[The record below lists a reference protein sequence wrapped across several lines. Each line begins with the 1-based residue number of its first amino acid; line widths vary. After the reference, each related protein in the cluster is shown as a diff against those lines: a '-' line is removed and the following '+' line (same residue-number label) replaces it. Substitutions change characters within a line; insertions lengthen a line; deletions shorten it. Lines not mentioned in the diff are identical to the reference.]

1 MPIPIRPAGNHDSV
15 SYEGTDKGTNSF
27 FMMNLDSLAGAA
39 ASGSFLRSGSI
50 KINAEATDADAM
62 LLLELFNKCTIVS
75 EAESVEEKKY
85 AIPDNFSSDTILR
98 LKAASLLHGDTK
110 IIGFTSKAA
119 RVIKTMVLS
128 EQNAYTKSAIV
139 KPYSVIMA
147 ENKRNA
153 ATHNTLAFS
162 KTASNT
168 SEILVFAQKN
178 QAIPEEYMP
187 TRNSRLV
194 TSRKLVK
201 TEYTGTRSTNKQYHI
216 GVFEVNGKFTVIAF
230 NGRNVNQA
238 HLTCQPKGVCNSLNS
253 AMHLFNL
260 LEISKTNEG
269 YVSVDGHFPTHLLSS
284 VENTSL
290 NESNPN
296 PNDGQSQFVEQ
307 KNENVVSQNEEEI
320 DDFLDVFKT
329 DYEFRIE
336 G

>member
-1 MPIPIRPAGNHDSV
+1 MPIPIRPAGNQADV
-15 SYEGTDKGTNSF
+15 LYEGTDKGTNSF

-75 EAESVEEKKY
+75 EAESVEDKKY

-128 EQNAYTKSAIV
+128 EQNAYMKSAVV

-153 ATHNTLAFS
+153 AGHDTLAFS

-187 TRNSRLV
+187 TRSSRLV
-194 TSRKLVK
+194 TSRSLVK
-201 TEYTGTRSTNKQYHI
+201 TEYTDTRSTNKQYHI
-216 GVFEVNGKFTVIAF
+216 GVFEVNGKFPVIAF

-238 HLTCQPKGVCNSLNS
+238 HLTCQPKGVCHSLYC
-253 AMHLFNL
+253 AMNLFNM
-260 LEISKTNEG
+260 LENLKISEG
-269 YVSVDGHFPTHLLSS
+269 YENVDGHFPTHLLSS
-284 VENTSL
+284 VDNVSL
-290 NESNPN
+290 NNSNPN
-296 PNDGQSQFVEQ
+296 PNNKQVPVAEQ
-307 KNENVVSQNEEEI
+307 KNENVDSKEEL
-320 DDFLDVFKT
+320 DDFSDLFKI
-329 DYEFRIE
+329 DEEFKIE